1 MSDRI
6 SLPRERYHS
15 LVIAAALHPC
25 FCPAPEQRMHDGK
38 CISCWALAKRLE
50 MLRKQ
55 AATPILGGDAV
66 RGGMAIRYE
75 RWIAECEAEQRLRA
89 EQLPEAERRLAE
101 ARKAES

>member
-1 MSDRI
+1 VSRV
-6 SLPRERYHS
+6 SLKSERYHA

-50 MLRKQ
+50 ILRKQ
-55 AATPILGGDAV
+55 AASRVLGGDVA
-66 RGGMAIRYE
+66 RGAMAARYE

-101 ARKAES
+101 ARKADG